1 MSGHSKWANIK
12 NKKGA
17 ADTKRGAVFTKIG
30 REIAVAVKAG
40 GPDPASNSKLRDA
53 IAKAKAANMP
63 GDNIERSIKK
73 ASGELTAVNYEE
85 NVYEGYAQEGV
96 AVIVETLTDNTN
108 RTSADIR
115 HIFSKCGG
123 SLGTSGCVS
132 YMFEKKGLIVVDG
145 NGEPLLAFGW
155 ELLAEDGDG
164 LPRLDL
170 ESRSGEALPAG
181 ELSFYMTSAASAE
194 EADTLARG
202 YLENRQTPDPAT
214 DDMTTLLAG
223 YRGVSIVDA
232 CILNGLDPSLEN
244 RGTYAEYFGI
254 ENYRGTP
261 EQNLYLLTC
270 MGGVIA

>member
-17 ADTKRGAVFTKIG
+17 ADAKRGAVFTKIG

-63 GDNIERSIKK
+63 CDNIERSIKK

-123 SLGTSGCVS
+123 SLGTTGCVS

-145 NGEPLLAFGW
+145 SGVD
-155 ELLAEDGDG
+155 EDT
-164 LPRLDL
+164 LMM
-170 ESRSGEALPAG
+170 EALEAGADDVVAQDGYFEIYTAPADFSAVREAVEANKDYVILDAG
-181 ELSFYMTSAASAE
+181 VQMIPSNTVTPSAEAEVKIRRLLDMLEDNDDVQNVYHNAELSDEGE
-194 EADTLARG
+194 E
-202 YLENRQTPDPAT
+202 E
-214 DDMTTLLAG
+214 
-223 YRGVSIVDA
+223 
-232 CILNGLDPSLEN
+232 
-244 RGTYAEYFGI
+244 
-254 ENYRGTP
+254 
-261 EQNLYLLTC
+261 
-270 MGGVIA
+270 

>member
-17 ADTKRGAVFTKIG
+17 ADAKRGAVFTKIG

-85 NVYEGYAQEGV
+85 NVYEGYAQEGA

-123 SLGTSGCVS
+123 SLGTTGCVS

-145 NGEPLLAFGW
+145 SGVD
-155 ELLAEDGDG
+155 EDT
-164 LPRLDL
+164 LMM
-170 ESRSGEALPAG
+170 EALEAGADDVVAQDGYFEIYTAPADFSAVREAVEANKDYVILDAG
-181 ELSFYMTSAASAE
+181 VQMIPSNTVTPSAEAEVKIRRLLDMLEDNDDVQNVYHNAELSDEGE
-194 EADTLARG
+194 E
-202 YLENRQTPDPAT
+202 E
-214 DDMTTLLAG
+214 
-223 YRGVSIVDA
+223 
-232 CILNGLDPSLEN
+232 
-244 RGTYAEYFGI
+244 
-254 ENYRGTP
+254 
-261 EQNLYLLTC
+261 
-270 MGGVIA
+270 

>member
-17 ADTKRGAVFTKIG
+17 ADAKRGAVFTKIG

-123 SLGTSGCVS
+123 SLGTTGCVS

-145 NGEPLLAFGW
+145 NGVD
-155 ELLAEDGDG
+155 EDT
-164 LPRLDL
+164 LMM
-170 ESRSGEALPAG
+170 EALEAGADDVVAQDGYFEIYTAPADFSAVREAVEANKDYVILDAG
-181 ELSFYMTSAASAE
+181 VQMIPSNTVTPSAEAEVKIRRLLDMLEDNDDVQNVYHNAELSDEGE
-194 EADTLARG
+194 E
-202 YLENRQTPDPAT
+202 E
-214 DDMTTLLAG
+214 
-223 YRGVSIVDA
+223 
-232 CILNGLDPSLEN
+232 
-244 RGTYAEYFGI
+244 
-254 ENYRGTP
+254 
-261 EQNLYLLTC
+261 
-270 MGGVIA
+270 